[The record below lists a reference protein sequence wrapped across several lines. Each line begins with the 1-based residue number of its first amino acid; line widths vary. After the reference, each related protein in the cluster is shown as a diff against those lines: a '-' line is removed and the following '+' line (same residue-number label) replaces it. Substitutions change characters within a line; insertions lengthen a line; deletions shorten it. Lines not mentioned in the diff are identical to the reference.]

1 MDGGGGGG
9 WWWWWVV
16 VVVVVVWGLS
26 FGDVQILLLK
36 RPAAVGEIIIGA
48 AC

>member
-1 MDGGGGGG
+1 MVVGGGGGGGGGGG
-9 WWWWWVV
+9 W